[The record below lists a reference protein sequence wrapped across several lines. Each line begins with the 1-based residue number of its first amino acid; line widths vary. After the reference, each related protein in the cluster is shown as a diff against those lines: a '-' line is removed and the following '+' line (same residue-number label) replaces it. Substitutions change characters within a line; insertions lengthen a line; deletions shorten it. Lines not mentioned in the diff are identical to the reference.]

1 MHIPDYPKCSGIVQ
15 LVSESQLIMIGTG
28 SEGVSCNFSDGCL
41 FKLSWLCAIKVP
53 GSAVCRAKE
62 EHFGCLT
69 CHCCQSTQE
78 KFTDAHQD
86 LLLTLAKSYFTGF
99 NGTHKK

>member
-1 MHIPDYPKCSGIVQ
+1 MMGR
-15 LVSESQLIMIGTG
+15 G

-78 KFTDAHQD
+78 KFT
-86 LLLTLAKSYFTGF
+86 KSTPGPFTHISQVLF
-99 NGTHKK
+99 YWL